1 MLTKKLIHEWKTN
14 EDDFWR
20 NKLVILLQC
29 RAIKEKYITFKKML
43 RSCVGFSFEQF
54 SDIYEFIMLNPE
66 RTVLMVDGLD
76 ELSLDNEDI
85 QTDDSGSPNEK
96 RHVITHLSMLVE
108 GKLLPDVTV
117 LITSRPTAERKFRD
131 MEFARTVEIM
141 GFFENEIKE
150 FVEKFCHEDRNIA
163 DRILNKIEISL
174 ELRSFCYI
182 PINTKIVC
190 MTLKECFADDEN
202 YSPKTMTELYDRAIK
217 VLLWQSHP
225 LLRGKTTE
233 KDYLRIPLPSEL
245 DKDLQEIKYVAME
258 GLKDGRLIFE
268 RKSNSNFKNLEN
280 CGIFNKIYDDER
292 HLYCF
297 LHLTLQEFFAAWY
310 IVDDWQNIGKFLD
323 DHVQDPKWH
332 LVIEFAAGL
341 VGNEKKEKG
350 KDISVILER
359 LESWM
364 SHLFFSEGNQALG
377 FLGMKCFYELQD
389 DDEMRSVCESNNLS
403 ETISINNVSFT
414 PLDSN
419 AFFEFLSECRQLR
432 KLAFFSCQFPDDHS
446 VIRLSKYL
454 TNATACNVFSLK
466 IISCSVKNIS
476 KHLREALKSENC
488 KLSELEIRK
497 NNIGEEGAKY
507 LSEALKSE
515 NSKLTKLIII
525 GNNMGDKCAK
535 YFSEALTSENC
546 KLTELSLS
554 RNELAAG
561 GAKYL
566 SEALKSETCKLTK
579 LSLDY
584 NNIGEEGAKSLSE
597 ALNCKNC
604 KLTKL
609 IINGNKIDDKGA
621 KYFSEALKT
630 ENCKLAE
637 LSLEDNSIAAE
648 GAKYLSEALKSKNC
662 KLSELDIRFNKLKDQ
677 SANLL
682 IQAMKYEN
690 CKLTKLKIC
699 GNNISKQS
707 AEAFTE
713 ALKSQNC
720 KLTQLDVHFH
730 TITNENTECLSK
742 TLKSENCKYAELYLF
757 KTILTDEEAK
767 CFSKALKSEY
777 CKLIKLD
784 IIHTKITAEGAK
796 YLSEALKS
804 ENCKLTKL
812 SLTLNNI
819 GDEGAKSLSEA
830 LKSENCKLTELDL
843 SYNHIG
849 YEGAKSLSEALK
861 SENCKLTEL
870 GLSYNNIGYE
880 GAKSLSEAL
889 KSVNCKLTELGISD
903 NDIGYEGA
911 KSLSEA
917 LKSENCKLTELD
929 LSHNSIGDE
938 GAKSLSEALKS
949 ENCKLTEL
957 GLSSNKIGDEGAK
970 SLSNALKSEN
980 CKLTELSL
988 FHK

>member
-20 NKLVILLQC
+20 DKLVILLQC
-29 RAIKEKYITFKKML
+29 RAIKEKYITFEKML
-43 RSCVGFSFEQF
+43 KSCVGFSFELF

-66 RTVLMVDGLD
+66 RTVLIVDGLD
-76 ELSLDNEDI
+76 ELPLDNGDLR
-85 QTDDSGSPNEK
+85 TDDSGSPNDK

-117 LITSRPTAERKFRD
+117 LITSRPTAEHKFRD
-131 MEFARTVEIM
+131 MEFARTVEIL
-141 GFFENEIKE
+141 GFFEDEIKE

-202 YSPKTMTELYDRAIK
+202 YSPKTITELYDRAIK
-217 VLLWQSHP
+217 VLLWKSHP

-280 CGIFNKIYDDER
+280 CGIFNKIYDDKR

-323 DHVQDPKWH
+323 DHVEDPKWH

-359 LESWM
+359 LESWI
-364 SHLFFSEGNQALG
+364 SHLFFSEGNKALG
-377 FLGMKCFYELQD
+377 FLGMKCLYELQD
-389 DDEMRSVCESNNLS
+389 DDEMRSICESNNFS
-403 ETISINNVSFT
+403 ETISIDNVSFT

-432 KLAFFSCQFPDDHS
+432 ELAFSSCQFPDNHS

-466 IISCSVKNIS
+466 INSCSVNDIS
-476 KHLREALKSENC
+476 NHLSKALKSENC
-488 KLSELEIRK
+488 KLSELEIKK
-497 NNIGEEGAKY
+497 NYIGEEGAKY
-507 LSEALKSE
+507 LSKALKSK
-515 NSKLTKLIII
+515 NSKLTNLFINS
-525 GNNMGDKCAK
+525 NNMGDKCAK

-546 KLTELSLS
+546 KLTELSLDSNKIGDGGAKSLSEALTSENCKLTELSLS
-554 RNELAAG
+554 RNEIAAG

-604 KLTKL
+604 KLTIL
-609 IINGNKIDDKGA
+609 IINGNKIDD
-621 KYFSEALKT
+621 
-630 ENCKLAE
+630 
-637 LSLEDNSIAAE
+637 E
-648 GAKYLSEALKSKNC
+648 GANYLSDALKSKNC
-662 KLSELDIRFNKLKDQ
+662 KL
-677 SANLL
+677 
-682 IQAMKYEN
+682 
-690 CKLTKLKIC
+690 
-699 GNNISKQS
+699 
-707 AEAFTE
+707 TE
-713 ALKSQNC
+713 
-720 KLTQLDVHFH
+720 
-730 TITNENTECLSK
+730 
-742 TLKSENCKYAELYLF
+742 
-757 KTILTDEEAK
+757 
-767 CFSKALKSEY
+767 
-777 CKLIKLD
+777 
-784 IIHTKITAEGAK
+784 
-796 YLSEALKS
+796 
-804 ENCKLTKL
+804 L
-812 SLTLNNI
+812 SLDSNKI
-819 GDEGAKSLSEA
+819 GDG
-830 LKSENCKLTELDL
+830 
-843 SYNHIG
+843 
-849 YEGAKSLSEALK
+849 
-861 SENCKLTEL
+861 
-870 GLSYNNIGYE
+870 
-880 GAKSLSEAL
+880 
-889 KSVNCKLTELGISD
+889 
-903 NDIGYEGA
+903 GA

-929 LSHNSIGDE
+929 LSHNNLSEALKSGNCKLTELDLSDNNIGDGGAKSLSKAFKSEKCKLTELDLSYNKIGDGGTKSLSKALKSENCKLTELSLSHNKIGGKGAKSLSEALKCEKCKLTELSLYINKIGDE
-938 GAKSLSEALKS
+938 GAKSLSKALKSENCKLTELDLSQTNIGDGVAKYLSEALKSKNCKLTELDLSNNTIGDEGAKYLTEALKSENCKLTKLSLSQNKIGDGGAKSLSEALKSKNCKLTELSLDSNKIGDKGAKSLSEALKS

-957 GLSSNKIGDEGAK
+957 SLDSNKIGDEGAK
-970 SLSNALKSEN
+970 SLSE
-980 CKLTELSL
+980 
-988 FHK
+988 

>member
-1 MLTKKLIHEWKTN
+1 MQAERQLTTSNSKSYPSSILVIGRPGIGKTMLTKKLIHEWKTN

-225 LLRGKTTE
+225 FSG
-233 KDYLRIPLPSEL
+233 
-245 DKDLQEIKYVAME
+245 
-258 GLKDGRLIFE
+258 
-268 RKSNSNFKNLEN
+268 
-280 CGIFNKIYDDER
+280 
-292 HLYCF
+292 
-297 LHLTLQEFFAAWY
+297 
-310 IVDDWQNIGKFLD
+310 
-323 DHVQDPKWH
+323 
-332 LVIEFAAGL
+332 
-341 VGNEKKEKG
+341 
-350 KDISVILER
+350 

-389 DDEMRSVCESNNLS
+389 DDEMRS
-403 ETISINNVSFT
+403 
-414 PLDSN
+414 
-419 AFFEFLSECRQLR
+419 
-432 KLAFFSCQFPDDHS
+432 
-446 VIRLSKYL
+446 
-454 TNATACNVFSLK
+454 
-466 IISCSVKNIS
+466 
-476 KHLREALKSENC
+476 
-488 KLSELEIRK
+488 
-497 NNIGEEGAKY
+497 
-507 LSEALKSE
+507 
-515 NSKLTKLIII
+515 
-525 GNNMGDKCAK
+525 
-535 YFSEALTSENC
+535 
-546 KLTELSLS
+546 
-554 RNELAAG
+554 
-561 GAKYL
+561 
-566 SEALKSETCKLTK
+566 
-579 LSLDY
+579 
-584 NNIGEEGAKSLSE
+584 
-597 ALNCKNC
+597 
-604 KLTKL
+604 
-609 IINGNKIDDKGA
+609 IDDKGA

-637 LSLEDNSIAAE
+637 LSLEENIAAE
-648 GAKYLSEALKSKNC
+648 GAKYLSEALKV
-662 KLSELDIRFNKLKDQ
+662 EI
-677 SANLL
+677 
-682 IQAMKYEN
+682 N
-690 CKLTKLKIC
+690 CKLTELDLFCNKIRD
-699 GNNISKQS
+699 G
-707 AEAFTE
+707 
-713 ALKSQNC
+713 
-720 KLTQLDVHFH
+720 
-730 TITNENTECLSK
+730 
-742 TLKSENCKYAELYLF
+742 
-757 KTILTDEEAK
+757 
-767 CFSKALKSEY
+767 
-777 CKLIKLD
+777 
-784 IIHTKITAEGAK
+784 GAK
-796 YLSEALKS
+796 SLSEALKS
-804 ENCKLTKL
+804 ENCKLAELDL
-812 SLTLNNI
+812 SQNNI

-843 SYNHIG
+843 SF
-849 YEGAKSLSEALK
+849 
-861 SENCKLTEL
+861 
-870 GLSYNNIGYE
+870 NNIG
-880 GAKSLSEAL
+880 
-889 KSVNCKLTELGISD
+889 D
-903 NDIGYEGA
+903 EGA

-929 LSHNSIGDE
+929 LSHNSIGDG

-957 GLSSNKIGDEGAK
+957 GLSYNKIGDGGAK
-970 SLSNALKSEN
+970 SLSEALKSDS
-980 CKLTELSL
+980 CKLSKLSL
-988 FHK
+988 SDNNIGDEGV